1 MNNIK
6 ENFIDE
12 NILQRVKMVK
22 GDWEL
27 FENNFFNN
35 LEEKK

>member
-1 MNNIK
+1 MAK
-6 ENFIDE
+6 EEFQI
-12 NILQRVKMVK
+12 IVRVR